1 MAELFFFFV
10 EKRKKEMG
18 RGRGCETAV
27 SFFHH
32 LPEHRPQIA
41 SPSEHSS
48 YLPAEVAAVRVPVG
62 VPAEFVVHLHGGGG
76 VFVSRFLFYAVDVVD
91 VFDRRKRFERERA
104 RGERKKRFDA
114 KNYSRSLHEKIN
126 QQFFSSPL
134 LLKPKMASHLA
145 SLGKVGPTIG
155 ERVSSWKKRAG
166 VDQQKEDR
174 NVRLFGRRR
183 CPPTIAPS
191 KKKTRPRFLSFS
203 PPAPP
208 LSHAARLFPSPP
220 PLPPLTSLQ
229 KTLHLKNSQRP
240 SSASPGSAS
249 SPSPG
254 SSTTARASR
263 SRRSPPTG
271 SCRRRSGSGRWSA
284 RAPQAPLWSATRSG
298 GARRKR
304 NERERGRERERERCC
319 RSLRVSSSFALFF
332 LGDPCR
338 EPTRVSFFLLFHFFL
353 SLGFFFGA
361 I

>member
-220 PLPPLTSLQ
+220 PPTPLDLPP
-229 KTLHLKNSQRP
+229 KNSP
-240 SSASPGSAS
+240 SQKF
-249 SPSPG
+249 
-254 SSTTARASR
+254 TAAFFGLAGLCVFAQPRLFNHR
-263 SRRSPPTG
+263 SRESIPSFAADWKLQEEVRLRSM
-271 SCRRRSGSGRWSA
+271 
-284 RAPQAPLWSATRSG
+284 
-298 GARRKR
+298 
-304 NERERGRERERERCC
+304 EREGAPGTTVVCDPVRRG
-319 RSLRVSSSFALFF
+319 A
-332 LGDPCR
+332 
-338 EPTRVSFFLLFHFFL
+338 
-353 SLGFFFGA
+353 
-361 I
+361 

>member
-1 MAELFFFFV
+1 MFDCSAAAAALPPSRP
-10 EKRKKEMG
+10 RKKK
-18 RGRGCETAV
+18 
-27 SFFHH
+27 
-32 LPEHRPQIA
+32 LDPA
-41 SPSEHSS
+41 S
-48 YLPAEVAAVRVPVG
+48 
-62 VPAEFVVHLHGGGG
+62 
-76 VFVSRFLFYAVDVVD
+76 
-91 VFDRRKRFERERA
+91 
-104 RGERKKRFDA
+104 
-114 KNYSRSLHEKIN
+114 
-126 QQFFSSPL
+126 
-134 LLKPKMASHLA
+134 
-145 SLGKVGPTIG
+145 
-155 ERVSSWKKRAG
+155 
-166 VDQQKEDR
+166 
-174 NVRLFGRRR
+174 
-183 CPPTIAPS
+183 
-191 KKKTRPRFLSFS
+191 FLSL
-203 PPAPP
+203 PPPRLSLTPP
-208 LSHAARLFPSPP
+208 DSFPPPP